1 MVETRISSA
10 KIDQS
15 NGPTATT
22 ESPPQRKL
30 PKNYHFA
37 STSEE
42 ILKKYSNY
50 PPSLSFHIYP
60 THYKFNQETI
70 PLDSPMIKHFLHHVL
85 REEIP
90 VEMSELIKDFAI
102 KPYDGCL
109 ILQVYDHRNMVEIAS
124 AKDKEESGDT
134 GSGGSISGSTT
145 NTTDTT
151 KGTNTT
157 TTTNGT
163 GTTNGTNGTTN
174 NSTLKPKTYRTL
186 LRPTQLS
193 LYYDLLYHT
202 DSALT
207 RFTDQLAIQMESE
220 IVNLT
225 NRELDLSVPLN
236 PYNDDLLTP
245 EPLQKS
251 WDEQTQDYKML
262 FTHRPETHREPRK
275 VHSEEMILHKSSD
288 YEEIMFLLSNK
299 YKRTD
304 DNERKLV
311 VSGLD
316 DKDSNTVSGQ
326 FMRLRFI
333 EDIRKRKEAQ
343 KLSKDV
349 TVAAASGVNTISQGP
364 SPEKSK
370 TIQPPVNVNNQ
381 PPNVNANVN
390 VNANANA
397 ARLNNLKMQTLRA
410 QQLQQQQLRQKMQG
424 GVNQPQSQPQS
435 QHQLPQQPP
444 LQQQQQ
450 QQQQQLQQQQQ
461 QNMYKKQKVSPNPSS
476 FYNQQ
481 SQPNQQ
487 MNQRP
492 QRMQQLQQQLPVQN
506 NFNQPNSPSQNSPV
520 QNSNLPTAQSIRQA
534 MTQQQQ
540 QLFNTLLSPQD
551 QHVFKQLQ
559 HKVSALAMMGN
570 TGLAP
575 NKTQLT
581 AEQQQQAV
589 NQAKLIQSQLIQKF
603 PNYFQRLK
611 QIQLRSR
618 QMLQQLQLQQ
628 NQGQQNQGQGNRSQ
642 PMMNN
647 NMNMNMNMNS
657 QNMNS
662 QSMGG
667 QSMGGMNSQNMNS
680 QNMNSQNMN
689 MNMNMQNNMAFS
701 PNRRFKK

>member
-10 KIDQS
+10 KIDQNGS
-15 NGPTATT
+15 NPSISTPSGST

-50 PPSLSFHIYP
+50 PPSLTFHIYP
-60 THYKFNQETI
+60 THYKFNQESI

-109 ILQVYDHRNMVEIAS
+109 ILQVYDHRNMVDIGSKE
-124 AKDKEESGDT
+124 KEEKEPEATAST
-134 GSGGSISGSTT
+134 NSTT
-145 NTTDTT
+145 N
-151 KGTNTT
+151 GA
-157 TTTNGT
+157 T
-163 GTTNGTNGTTN
+163 GTTNSKTI
-174 NSTLKPKTYRTL
+174 KPKTYRTL

-236 PYNDDLLTP
+236 PYHDDLLTP
-245 EPLQKS
+245 DTVKKT
-251 WDEQTQDYKML
+251 WDEETQDYKMV
-262 FTHRPETHREPRK
+262 FVHRTETVKEPRK

-364 SPEKSK
+364 SPEKK
-370 TIQPPVNVNNQ
+370 PTQPPVNVNNA
-381 PPNVNANVN
+381 PANAA
-390 VNANANA
+390 NAANA

-410 QQLQQQQLRQKMQG
+410 QQLQQQQLRQKMT
-424 GVNQPQSQPQS
+424 QPPQ
-435 QHQLPQQPP
+435 QQQPP
-444 LQQQQQ
+444 APQPQQQPQQ
-450 QQQQQLQQQQQ
+450 
-461 QNMYKKQKVSPNPSS
+461 MYKKQKMSPTPSS
-476 FYNQQ
+476 FYNQPTQ
-481 SQPNQQ
+481 SQPNQ

-492 QRMQQLQQQLPVQN
+492 QRMQQLQQQLPVN
-506 NFNQPNSPSQNSPV
+506 NQFNQPNSPQTSPT
-520 QNSNLPTAQSIRQA
+520 NLPTAQSIRQA

-618 QMLQQLQLQQ
+618 QMLQQLQHQQ
-628 NQGQQNQGQGNRSQ
+628 NRVQSPMNMSNNMNMNNQS
-642 PMMNN
+642 MNMSN
-647 NMNMNMNMNS
+647 NMNMNMNGQSMNQS
-657 QNMNS
+657 MNNQNMN
-662 QSMGG
+662 
-667 QSMGGMNSQNMNS
+667 NS
-680 QNMNSQNMN
+680 
-689 MNMNMQNNMAFS
+689 MNMNMQNNMSYS